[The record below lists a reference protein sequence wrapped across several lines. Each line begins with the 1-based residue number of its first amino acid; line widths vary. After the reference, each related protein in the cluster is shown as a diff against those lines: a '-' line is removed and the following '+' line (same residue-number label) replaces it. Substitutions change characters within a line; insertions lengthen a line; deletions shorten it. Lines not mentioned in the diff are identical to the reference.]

1 MKCLQ
6 RLNPQLFEKCVY
18 NVLPR
23 NSLKSVYR
31 RFFYQL
37 RYLTSIYFCLPTLN
51 FIELNGT
58 VYVLY
63 QPKMKTLHL
72 NCLQY
77 ICKMKQASK
86 ANENVSE

>member
-1 MKCLQ
+1 MERKNTNDYEKIKLYFKKMKCLQ

-37 RYLTSIYFCLPTLN
+37 RYLTSIYFC
-51 FIELNGT
+51 FYELNAS
-58 VYVLY
+58 
-63 QPKMKTLHL
+63 L
-72 NCLQY
+72 N
-77 ICKMKQASK
+77 
-86 ANENVSE
+86 